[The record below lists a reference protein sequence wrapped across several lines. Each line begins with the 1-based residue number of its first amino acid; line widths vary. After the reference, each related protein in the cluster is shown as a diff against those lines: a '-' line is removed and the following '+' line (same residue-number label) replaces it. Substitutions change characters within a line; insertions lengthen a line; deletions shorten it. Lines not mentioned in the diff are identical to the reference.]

1 MVIFI
6 KIRTT
11 YLISWLPFPNKEQLK
26 SSSFSIIVRSSVWH
40 EWRIS
45 LADKKWSRPS
55 SLGGY
60 SLDSGNHHEEKAH
73 VQDISHSSVFTRCIK
88 DAIKANGFVR
98 CSQKRYEAS
107 QISFNCK
114 KVRNIS
120 RLEIIVRKYISR
132 LVIIKFCTVCIK
144 LDFKLF
150 ATRLKVTQQVPQTKK
165 NSVSQP
171 SENML
176 DYSNSHR

>member
-1 MVIFI
+1 MGLFAVH
-6 KIRTT
+6 K
-11 YLISWLPFPNKEQLK
+11 
-26 SSSFSIIVRSSVWH
+26 
-40 EWRIS
+40 
-45 LADKKWSRPS
+45 
-55 SLGGY
+55 
-60 SLDSGNHHEEKAH
+60 
-73 VQDISHSSVFTRCIK
+73 
-88 DAIKANGFVR
+88 
-98 CSQKRYEAS
+98 KRYEAS